1 MDWDRN
7 IGLYIINILML
18 AICILLI
25 KKRKILQPYGSYMI
39 AAMVLT
45 YLIDCTTFFIRVTD
59 YIDRIY
65 NTYIYIYA
73 SLGLFFL
80 IIFLMYQKLIQNS
93 NLKNFAKIVTIVFII
108 LYGYQIFTLNI
119 KNGFPEVILYINVF
133 LLLLM
138 IALFLI
144 DTFNTDIILEI
155 KKYYPFWFSLGLIII
170 YMVIVPSILISKS
183 STSTMTSGLW
193 SFITFI
199 INIVGYGILF
209 VGLLQAKKITR

>member
-7 IGLYIINILML
+7 IGLFVINILML

-45 YLIDCTTFFIRVTD
+45 YVIDCTTFFIRATN

-93 NLKNFAKIVTIVFII
+93 NLKKIAKIVTIVFII
-108 LYGYQIFTLNI
+108 SYVYQIFTLNI
-119 KNGFPEVILYINVF
+119 NDGFPEVILFINVV
-133 LLLLM
+133 LLLFM
-138 IALFLI
+138 IALFLV
-144 DTFNTDIILEI
+144 DTFSTDIILEL

-170 YMVIVPSILISKS
+170 YIVMVPSIIISKNTS
-183 STSTMTSGLW
+183 STISAGLW
-193 SFITFI
+193 SFITFT
-199 INIVGYGILF
+199 INLTGYGILLA
-209 VGLLQAKKITR
+209 GLLMAKKIRR

>member
-7 IGLYIINILML
+7 IGLFIINILML

-39 AAMVLT
+39 AAMVIT

-65 NTYIYIYA
+65 TTYIYIYGG
-73 SLGLFFL
+73 LGVFFL
-80 IIFLMYQKLIQNS
+80 IVFLMYLHLIQS
-93 NLKNFAKIVTIVFII
+93 TNLKNIARIITIAFI
-108 LYGYQIFTLNI
+108 LEFGYQVITLDI
-119 KNGFPEVILYINVF
+119 SKGFPDFILYINVF
-133 LLLLM
+133 LLLFM
-138 IALFLI
+138 IALFLL
-144 DTFNTDIILEI
+144 DTFKTDIILEI

-170 YMVIVPSILISKS
+170 YMVMVPSIIISKS

-199 INIVGYGILF
+199 INIIGYGILF

>member
-7 IGLYIINILML
+7 IGLFIINILML

-45 YLIDCTTFFIRVTD
+45 YLIDCTTFFIRATD

-73 SLGLFFL
+73 GLGLFFL

-93 NLKNFAKIVTIVFII
+93 NLKNIAKIVTIVFII
-108 LYGYQIFTLNI
+108 LYVYQIVTLNI
-119 KNGFPEVILYINVF
+119 ENGFPEVILYINVF
-133 LLLLM
+133 LLLFM

>member
-7 IGLYIINILML
+7 IGLFIINILML

-45 YLIDCTTFFIRVTD
+45 YLIDCTTFFIRATD

-73 SLGLFFL
+73 GLGLFFL

-93 NLKNFAKIVTIVFII
+93 NLKNIAKIVTIVFII
-108 LYGYQIFTLNI
+108 LYVYQIITLNI
-119 KNGFPEVILYINVF
+119 ENGFPEVILYINVF
-133 LLLLM
+133 LLLFM

>member
-7 IGLYIINILML
+7 IGLFIINILML

-45 YLIDCTTFFIRVTD
+45 YLIDCTTFFIRATGYV
-59 YIDRIY
+59 DRIY

-73 SLGLFFL
+73 GLGVFFL
-80 IIFLMYQKLIQNS
+80 IIFLMYQKLIKNS
-93 NLKNFAKIVTIVFII
+93 NLKNIANIVTIVFII
-108 LYGYQIFTLNI
+108 LYVYQIVTLNI
-119 KNGFPEVILYINVF
+119 ENGFPEVILYINVF
-133 LLLLM
+133 LLLFM

>member
-7 IGLYIINILML
+7 IGLFIINILML
-18 AICILLI
+18 AICILLV

-39 AAMVLT
+39 SAMVLT
-45 YLIDCTTFFIRVTD
+45 YLIDCTTFFIRATD

-73 SLGLFFL
+73 GLGLFFL

-93 NLKNFAKIVTIVFII
+93 NLKNIAKIVTIVFII
-108 LYGYQIFTLNI
+108 LYVYQILTLNI
-119 KNGFPEVILYINVF
+119 DNGFPEVILYINVF
-133 LLLLM
+133 LLLFM